1 MNCRLFPQNTTFF
14 AVVMIFLAIQF
25 NHLQASANSTWLPVE
40 DGAIEAAP
48 EVYLI
53 EEAADHLII
62 GIDINGVFVRNIHRK
77 TAVRTPRLT
86 EKNELYH
93 KLLFEDAKTSSSSLP
108 GEPYLPSITEIIRIP
123 DNSSASVSIVSVEW
137 AEQSKF
143 NLYPRQHPRRDDS
156 SPHAEF
162 IKSDKAYQAAGP
174 VPENIVTLGQLHGWG
189 GVAVAPLSVT
199 PFRYYPSEQGLEI
212 AERIVLRIDFTPGH
226 RQNIIRSRHPGR
238 KLREIQQFSIL
249 NPPPEIPREMDFDE
263 NEPVRMLVVMKEEA
277 LEIAQPLID
286 FHHNTGIRTEV
297 WLVDDVE
304 DEYEIKDRVREMFE
318 EGLEYLFII
327 GDGYYREADV
337 PMHRWGYANIDPGW
351 QDPYDSTT
359 SHSDT
364 WYVCLDPRNDE
375 GYEDHVPDLAV
386 GRITYDAEENMDE
399 LELQVN
405 KLLDYIEWRYED
417 NDGEWLSRAAL
428 MANREFDEDEG
439 GYHFV
444 NCKRDIA
451 EFEYQYPAP
460 EFFPFYGTEENATNA
475 NVIQLIN
482 EEGIGILNFRGHGSS
497 SSWPVWSFR
506 GETWDSGEVN
516 RLENIDSPFILI
528 SSACLTGNIATR
540 RSNCLV
546 ESFLKH
552 DEGGS
557 ISAQGSVITTY
568 TDGNHFF
575 DRRIFRAW
583 FDDGIYDVGYAYM
596 GTIAEMVLN
605 WANDWYSCTG
615 RMNARASIWLGDP
628 AFELRMAPP
637 QEMAVEI
644 FEFVPRGLQR
654 LEAVITMNDE
664 PLEDARICVRGG
676 DEDEV
681 YVVAVSDEEGRALL
695 EFDPPLD
702 EILHYYWTAYHRNA
716 FSVEGEILVSGSGTI
731 EGRVIELESEQP
743 FEGVT
748 INLSRYEID
757 LFSDVEGRY
766 RFENVPSGFYIVTA
780 SSEGY
785 ISESAEINVEDDSSY
800 VIDFAMTYSRLETDS
815 MMVNMRLEEGQSE
828 ERRFMLTNSGNGL
841 LEWSASLQ
849 FSAGP
854 DPFQM
859 IDEYYAQQEIG
870 DRHLN
875 GVEFIDGVFY
885 ITGANNNGEPN
896 YIYMIDVLG
905 NYIGRFEQSDESA
918 GIGYFDLAYDGTYLY
933 GSSNEHIFQ
942 FDLEGNVNAVI
953 DGPYNP
959 NMALACDGEGNLW
972 VGLNT
977 EDLIKIDSEGNIL
990 DRISNFRGVRA
1001 LAWNPNALDNNN
1013 LLMLIREE
1021 EQNTATLYSVDII
1034 TGDVRYDAD
1043 LTIFDDESAASGL
1056 SVSAGVNPGS
1066 LSLIGTLSSGGERV
1080 IRLWHLDTYTG
1091 WLTLENDAGFVLP
1104 DEDDAIALTFLGF
1117 ELGDGL
1123 NLEADILI
1131 ENNSA
1136 EPLITVPV
1144 VFEIGAQDVIPDEQH
1159 VQLPLEFSVGSPY
1172 PNPFN
1177 ARTVIPVD
1185 LPNSGEL
1192 TVVIYDLTGRLVV
1205 ELASGRYDAG
1215 RHAINFAAENLP
1227 SGVYLVNIKY
1237 SGNNIT
1243 RKIVLMR

>member
-1 MNCRLFPQNTTFF
+1 MNCRLFPKNATFF
-14 AVVMIFLAIQF
+14 AIVMIILAIQF
-25 NHLQASANSTWLPVE
+25 NPMRASANSIYLPVE
-40 DGAIEAAP
+40 DGANEAAP

-62 GIDINGVFVRNIHRK
+62 SIDISGVFVRNIHRK
-77 TAVRTPRLT
+77 TAVRRPRLT

-93 KLLFEDAKTSSSSLP
+93 KLLFEDGRTSSSSLP
-108 GEPYLPSITEIIRIP
+108 GEPYLPYITEIIRIP
-123 DNSSASVSIVSVEW
+123 DNSSASVSVVSVEW
-137 AEQSKF
+137 SERSKL

-156 SPHAEF
+156 SPRPEF

-174 VPENIVTLGQLHGWG
+174 VPENIVTIGGIHGWG
-189 GVAVAPLSVT
+189 GVAVSPLSVT

-212 AERIVLRIDFTPGH
+212 AKKIVLRVDFAPGH
-226 RQNIIRSRHPGR
+226 RQNIIKSSHPSR
-238 KLREIQQFSIL
+238 KLREIQQVGIL

-263 NEPVRMLVVMKEEA
+263 NEPVRMLAVMKEEA
-277 LEIAQPLID
+277 LENAQPLID
-286 FHHNTGIRTEV
+286 FHHNSGIRTEV

-304 DEYEIKDRVREMFE
+304 DEHEIKDRVREMFE

-327 GDGYYREADV
+327 GDGCYYENETDV
-337 PMHRWGYANIDPGW
+337 PMHLWGYPNIDPGW
-351 QDPYDSTT
+351 QDDESTT

-364 WYVCLDPRNDE
+364 WYVCLDPRNDD
-375 GYEDHVPDLAV
+375 GYEDHVPDLTV

-417 NDGEWLSRAAL
+417 NDGEWLSRAGL
-428 MANREFDEDEG
+428 MAYRDVGGDEG
-439 GYHFV
+439 TEYIE
-444 NCKRDIA
+444 CKQAIA
-451 EFEYQYPAP
+451 EFEYQYPTP
-460 EFFPFYGTEENATNA
+460 EFFPFYGNEENATNA
-475 NVIQLIN
+475 NVIRLIN
-482 EEGIGILNFRGHGSS
+482 EEGIGILNYRGHGNS
-497 SSWPVWSFR
+497 SSWPSWSFSR
-506 GETWDSGEVN
+506 ETWNRTQVN
-516 RLENIDSPFILI
+516 RLENIASPFILI

-540 RSNCLV
+540 RSDCLV

-568 TDGNHFF
+568 TPGNHFF
-575 DRRIFRAW
+575 DRRIFSTW
-583 FDDGIYDVGYAYM
+583 FEDGIYDVGYAYM
-596 GTIAEMVLN
+596 DALAEMVLN
-605 WANDWYSCTG
+605 WENDWYSCTG

-628 AFELRMAPP
+628 AFELKMAPP

-644 FEFVPRGLQR
+644 SEFIPSGTQQ
-654 LEAVITMNDE
+654 LEATFTMNDE
-664 PLEDARICVRGG
+664 PLTDARICVRGG

-702 EILHYYWTAYHRNA
+702 DILHYYWTAYHRNA
-716 FSVEGEILVSGSGTI
+716 FTVEGEILISGSATI

-748 INLSRYEID
+748 IDLSIYGID
-757 LFSDVEGRY
+757 LVTDNEGSY
-766 RFENVPSGFYIVTA
+766 HFENMPSGFYIVTA
-780 SSEGY
+780 GTEDY
-785 ISESAEINVEDDSSY
+785 ISESAEVNVEDDGSY
-800 VIDFAMTYSRLETDS
+800 VVDFAMTYSRLEADS
-815 MMVNMRLEEGQSE
+815 MIVNMRLEEGQSE
-828 ERRFMLTNSGNGL
+828 ERGFIITNTGNGL

-854 DPFQM
+854 NPFQM
-859 IDEYYAQQEIG
+859 IGEYYAQQEIG

-875 GVEFIDGVFY
+875 GVEYIDGVFY
-885 ITGANNNGEPN
+885 IAGANNNGDPN
-896 YIYMIDVLG
+896 YIYMIDSLG
-905 NYIGRFEQSDESA
+905 NYIDHFEQSEESS

-942 FDLEGNVNAVI
+942 FDLEGNVTDRIN
-953 DGPYNP
+953 GPYNP
-959 NMALACDGEGNLW
+959 NMALTCDGEGNLW

-990 DRISNFRGVRA
+990 NRIPNFRGVRA
-1001 LAWNPNALDNNN
+1001 LAWNPDALDNNN
-1013 LLMLIREE
+1013 LLLLVREE
-1021 EQNTATLYSVDII
+1021 DRNTASLYSADIVS
-1034 TGDVRYDAD
+1034 GDVRYDAD
-1043 LTIFDDESAASGL
+1043 LTVDEDDDAASGF
-1056 SVSAGVNPGS
+1056 SVSETINPGT
-1066 LSLIGTLSSGGERV
+1066 LTLIGTISNFGERV

-1091 WLTLENDAGFVLP
+1091 WLTLENDAGFVFP
-1104 DEDDAIALTFLGF
+1104 DEDDTIALTFFGF

-1123 NLEADILI
+1123 RLEAEVLI

-1136 EPLITVPV
+1136 EPVITVPV
-1144 VFEIGAQDVIPDEQH
+1144 VFEIGAQDVIPDEH

-1177 ARTVIPVD
+1177 ARTVIPID
-1185 LPNSGEL
+1185 LPIGGEL
-1192 TVVIYDLTGRLVV
+1192 TVVIYDLTGRLIV

-1215 RHAINFAAENLP
+1215 RHTINFAAENLP

-1237 SGNNIT
+1237 FGNNIT